1 MSFTSWKKQYYP
13 VPAEKVKNKIAAIR
27 HSLRKWKGLTA
38 HNMIKHGLLY
48 RSGCVG
54 TCEVDDDSKNL
65 YIDCDSCALCC
76 LYIEKGCTSC
86 PLYEHLKKR
95 CDSSNGPYFT
105 FDDDHDPQPMIKAL
119 TAVLKKATKKRKKR

>member
-38 HNMIKHGLLY
+38 HNLTKHGLLL
-48 RSGCVG
+48 SDGC
-54 TCEVDDDSKNL
+54 TRIYEDDDNYL